1 MTGNRAALA
10 LIVALSGCT
19 AATPAGA
26 PQPQDYA
33 NGVEI
38 SIASNEPFFQ
48 VPMPQFVAESA
59 VRPDLG
65 DVAVFNG
72 DGAAVPFARVDA
84 ATPTAASTRVE
95 LRSFRLDAD
104 GADGSRRIELDTDG
118 DNIQLRVAPART
130 LNGGTEYVLALQNS
144 TDRPVDRLLLEWMDD
159 PRSWRQSI
167 TISTSSDLRV
177 WTTVAYE
184 RPIMD
189 LRAGSERLQHSQIEI
204 DRLSPPYTSGRFWRM
219 QFGPGFVPTLTSVT
233 AEIRGEAVDRPGL
246 VLNATSSAASDGSA
260 IYTLSAPQP
269 VWRLHITPA
278 DANSVLPLQIDGRTS
293 DGAWQPLRATVAYRL
308 NSQAGEQR
316 SNPVILG
323 GELVTAI
330 RLRPIG
336 TSFGSPP
343 FVQVERPL
351 EVLVVNARGSG
362 PFLLAWGS
370 RSARDATIAVD
381 TLVPQWNSGSLAGL
395 PVGVLGQQQILG
407 GPSRLT
413 ELSPAERTAQW
424 QTTLVWVLLVVGA
437 GGLGL
442 LAWRVWKDTAAAGQ

>member
-293 DGAWQPLRATVAYRL
+293 DGAWQPLR
-308 NSQAGEQR
+308 S
-316 SNPVILG
+316 
-323 GELVTAI
+323 
-330 RLRPIG
+330 
-336 TSFGSPP
+336 
-343 FVQVERPL
+343 
-351 EVLVVNARGSG
+351 
-362 PFLLAWGS
+362 
-370 RSARDATIAVD
+370 
-381 TLVPQWNSGSLAGL
+381 
-395 PVGVLGQQQILG
+395 
-407 GPSRLT
+407 
-413 ELSPAERTAQW
+413 
-424 QTTLVWVLLVVGA
+424 
-437 GGLGL
+437 
-442 LAWRVWKDTAAAGQ
+442 

>member
-1 MTGNRAALA
+1 MTGHRAALT

-84 ATPTAASTRVE
+84 ATPTAASTRLE

-104 GADGSRRIELDTDG
+104 GADGSQRIELDTDG
-118 DNIQLRVAPART
+118 DNIQLRVAPTRT
-130 LNGGTEYVLALQNS
+130 ASGGTEYVLALQDS
-144 TDRPVDRLLLEWMDD
+144 TDRPVERLHLAWMDD
-159 PRSWRQSI
+159 SRNWRQSV
-167 TISTSSDLRV
+167 TVSTSNDLRT
-177 WTTVAYE
+177 WATVAHE

-189 LRAGSERLQHSQIEI
+189 LRAGSERLQHNEIEI
-204 DRLSPPYTSGRFWRM
+204 DHLSPPYTNGRFWRM
-219 QFGPGFVPTLTSVT
+219 QFGPGFVPVLTSVT
-233 AEIRGEAVDRPGL
+233 AEIRGEALERPGL
-246 VLNATSSAASDGSA
+246 VLTVATSAAPDGSA
-260 IYTLSAPQP
+260 VYTLLAPQP

-293 DGAWQPLRATVAYRL
+293 DGAWRPLRATVAFRL

-323 GELVTAI
+323 GELVKAI

-351 EVLVVNARGSG
+351 KVLVVNARGSG

-370 RSARDATIAVD
+370 RSARDAALAVE
-381 TLVPQWNSGSLAGL
+381 TLVPSWNSGSLARL
-395 PVGVLGQQQILG
+395 PEGMLGQQQVLG

-424 QTTLVWVLLVVGA
+424 QTTLVWVLLIAGA